1 MPYKI
6 FDELAALAGHAPGSP
21 DGRVTISGRDPVL
34 PTRFLLG
41 EAAAGVHAACG
52 LAASD
57 LWELRTG
64 RAQQVEVDVRAAAA
78 SLQSYMYLNTPDP
91 RPPRPASI
99 LGFYPTRDGRWFFVH
114 TSFPHTHQKTL
125 ELLGCPDDRESV
137 AAALMTLKAAELED
151 AFAESGLCGAV
162 ARTSEEWLTHPQGQ
176 ALKKNPVVEVLKIGE
191 SRPEPFP
198 PGDRPLSGLRAL
210 DLTRVL
216 AGPTCGRTLAE
227 HGAEVL
233 LINAPHLPNVDWFV
247 LDTGHGKRSAFLDLR
262 DRGGQETLWALIRE
276 ADVFSQSY
284 RLGALAGLGFSPEAL
299 AEARPGIVYVS
310 MNCYGHEGPWQ
321 KRRGWEQLAQT
332 VAGLALE
339 HGGPRGPRLVPAA
352 ATDYT
357 TGYLAAFGAMVAL
370 ARRAREGGSW
380 LVRASLCQSA
390 MMIARLGRAGEAEAA
405 AQKATLAADEIGPLS
420 VATDTPFGRMTHLAP
435 IVKLS
440 ETPARWAFPVVPL
453 GTHAAAWENGK
464 RGQEPFANAETT
476 E

>member
-1 MPYKI
+1 MPDEI
-6 FDELAALAGHAPGSP
+6 FDELAALAGHAAGSLE
-21 DGRVTISGRDPVL
+21 GQVKIVGRDPVL
-34 PTRFLLG
+34 PTRFRLG

-52 LAASD
+52 LAVSD

-64 RAQQVEVDVRAAAA
+64 RPQQIEVDVRAAAA
-78 SLQSYMYLNTPDP
+78 SLQSYMYLKTPDP

-99 LGFYPTRDGRWFFVH
+99 LGFYPTKDGRWFFVH

-125 ELLGCPDDRESV
+125 KLLGCEDNREAV
-137 AAALMTLKAAELED
+137 AAALLTWNATDLED
-151 AFAESGLCGAV
+151 TFAENGLCGAMV
-162 ARTSEEWLTHPQGQ
+162 RSTEEWLATPQGQ
-176 ALKKNPVVEVLKIGE
+176 ALRKLPAVEVRKIGE
-191 SRPEPFP
+191 SPPEPFP
-198 PGDRPLSGLRAL
+198 QGDRPLSGLRAL

-247 LDTGHGKRSAFLDLR
+247 MDTGHGKRSAFLNLR
-262 DRGGQETLWALIRE
+262 DQGGRETLWSLIRE

-310 MNCYGHEGPWQ
+310 MNCYGHEGPWRG
-321 KRRGWEQLAQT
+321 RRGWEQLAQT
-332 VAGLALE
+332 AAGLALE
-339 HGGPRGPRLVPAA
+339 HGGPNGPRLVPAA

-370 ARRAREGGSW
+370 ARRAREGGSY
-380 LVRASLCQSA
+380 LVRASLCQAA
-390 MMIARLGRAGEAEAA
+390 MMIGRLGRADEAEAA
-405 AQKATLAADEIGPLS
+405 AQKPTLPADEIGPLT
-420 VATDTPFGRMTHLAP
+420 VETDTPFGRMTHLAP
-435 IVKLS
+435 IVRLS
-440 ETPARWAFPVVPL
+440 ETPAWWTLPAVPL

-464 RGQEPFANAETT
+464 RD
-476 E
+476 